1 MRSRTHLIAG
11 TLATLE
17 ISILCGL
24 TINPLTIPVAMVCSV
39 MSDIDEANSNVLNK
53 FISKD
58 TTKNIHSLL
67 LFLFAIVSF
76 YMYFKTGLN
85 LYIATIFAL
94 AMTLLVSRWL
104 TSNLVRSLVIS
115 AVFFLIGASM
125 YLHDFNMGYTLFTLM
140 IATYPLLKHRGTS
153 HSLLALLLTFIVF
166 TSIERGGGPS
176 GLAYPALIAYSSHLV
191 LDMATKRGVPLF
203 LPFSEKYYKYANL
216 KVGSLVCNIVETI
229 LILVLAVLLVVI
241 LTNMF

>member
-1 MRSRTHLIAG
+1 M
-11 TLATLE
+11 
-17 ISILCGL
+17 
-24 TINPLTIPVAMVCSV
+24 
-39 MSDIDEANSNVLNK
+39 
-53 FISKD
+53 
-58 TTKNIHSLL
+58 
-67 LFLFAIVSF
+67 
-76 YMYFKTGLN
+76 
-85 LYIATIFAL
+85 
-94 AMTLLVSRWL
+94 
-104 TSNLVRSLVIS
+104 
-115 AVFFLIGASM
+115 ASSPM
-125 YLHDFNMGYTLFTLM
+125 
-140 IATYPLLKHRGTS
+140 LKKGVGS
-153 HSLLALLLTFIVF
+153 YSLLALLLIFIVF